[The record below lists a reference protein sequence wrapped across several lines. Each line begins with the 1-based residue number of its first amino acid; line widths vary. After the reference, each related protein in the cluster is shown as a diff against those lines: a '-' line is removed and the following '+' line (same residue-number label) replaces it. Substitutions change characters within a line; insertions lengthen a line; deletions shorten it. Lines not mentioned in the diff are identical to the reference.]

1 MSDWQASM
9 YAPARQ
15 RPSVEVRA
23 GKQYVKWPG
32 CRYRC
37 KKALFKRLRR
47 TRAGTYA
54 QRSIAN
60 RRFKAR
66 IKMHHMYRQLPMS
79 VFKFARLV

>member
-15 RPSVEVRA
+15 RPFLDVRA
-23 GKQYVKWPG
+23 GKQFVKWPAR
-32 CRYRC
+32 RYKY

-47 TRAGTYA
+47 TSAGTYA

-66 IKMHHMYRQLPMS
+66 IKMHHMYSQLPLDM
-79 VFKFARLV
+79 FKFVKKN